1 MTSLVL
7 TTIYM
12 VLLSASLYVG
22 VGVYV
27 NSAHRRLL
35 SVPSLKEQLCCLR
48 QYLVHRCN
56 PSLTAVPL
64 KPVAEAELSWSL
76 TPCPSSP
83 PIRLQKH
90 SGFHRSP
97 WSPHQL
103 QLLVSRSHVRS
114 LSVSQ
119 TEGAERRDRRERKRC
134 VNLFVYLSQSTYS
147 YSPSFSPC
155 YRFPLNMSC
164 AMTSSIRPI

>member
-1 MTSLVL
+1 M
-7 TTIYM
+7 
-12 VLLSASLYVG
+12 
-22 VGVYV
+22 GVYV

-90 SGFHRSP
+90 SGFHHSP
-97 WSPHQL
+97 DHHINCSSWFLARMIFICQPNRGSGTQGTKGEEVL
-103 QLLVSRSHVRS
+103 
-114 LSVSQ
+114 
-119 TEGAERRDRRERKRC
+119 C
-134 VNLFVYLSQSTYS
+134 LFVCLFVSLKALTLILR
-147 YSPSFSPC
+147 PSLHVAGSH
-155 YRFPLNMSC
+155 
-164 AMTSSIRPI
+164 